1 LALIYRE
8 VGISANRATKDS
20 SQTSD
25 KEQSVTPK
33 VIVSYDDTPNDQDA
47 VALGRRF
54 REAGA
59 EVSLAYVRHSQATD
73 RDAEIREELAARSLL
88 EHGARLL
95 GDPDAKRHVVLNAST
110 GDGLWA
116 LAEREGA
123 DVIVFGSEYRT
134 APGTVSPLTSTKRL
148 LDGGPA
154 AVAIAPAG
162 FRELDRGVSTIGGY
176 PSPDDASAGDTA
188 RALAESL
195 GAEVSMDTGHVDLLV
210 IGSRPEAHKGHVM
223 LTALA
228 EYAID
233 LAGSPVLV
241 VPRDEAVEF
250 VAPVTA

>member
-1 LALIYRE
+1 M
-8 VGISANRATKDS
+8 GISPNRATNPPFPDK
-20 SQTSD
+20 D
-25 KEQSVTPK
+25 KEQPVTPK

-47 VALGRRF
+47 VVLGRRF

-59 EVSLAYVRHSQATD
+59 EVSLAYVRHSRATD
-73 RDAEIREELAARSLL
+73 RDEELREERDAHELL

-95 GDPDAKRHVVLNAST
+95 GDPDAERHVVLNAST

-123 DVIVFGSEYRT
+123 DIIVFGSDYHT
-134 APGTVSPLTSTKRL
+134 ARGTVSMLPSTKRL

-162 FRELDRGVSTIGGY
+162 FRELGRGIGTIGVY

-188 RALAESL
+188 RELAESW
-195 GAEVSMDTGHVDLLV
+195 GAEISQDGSRVDLLV
-210 IGSRPEAHKGHVM
+210 IGSRPEAAKGHVL

-233 LAGSPVLV
+233 ISGSPALV
-241 VPRDEAVEF
+241 VQRERALQFAPV
-250 VAPVTA
+250 PVTA

>member
-1 LALIYRE
+1 M
-8 VGISANRATKDS
+8 
-20 SQTSD
+20 
-25 KEQSVTPK
+25 TPK

-47 VALGRRF
+47 VALGRLF

-59 EVSLAYVRHSQATD
+59 EVSLAYVRHSRATD
-73 RDAEIREELAARSLL
+73 RHEEQREEREAHKLL
-88 EHGARLL
+88 EHGANLL
-95 GDPDAKRHVVLNAST
+95 GDPDAERHVVLSAST

-123 DVIVFGSEYRT
+123 DIIVFGSEYRT
-134 APGTVSPLTSTKRL
+134 ANGTVSPLTSTKRL

-162 FRELDRGVSTIGGY
+162 FRELTREIATIGVY
-176 PSPDDASAGDTA
+176 PSPDDTSAGDTA
-188 RALAESL
+188 RALAESW
-195 GAEVSMDTGHVDLLV
+195 GAEVSMEGGRVDLLV
-210 IGSRPEAHKGHVM
+210 IASRPEAPRGRVL

-233 LAGSPVLV
+233 TAGSPVLV

-250 VAPVTA
+250 VSPVTA